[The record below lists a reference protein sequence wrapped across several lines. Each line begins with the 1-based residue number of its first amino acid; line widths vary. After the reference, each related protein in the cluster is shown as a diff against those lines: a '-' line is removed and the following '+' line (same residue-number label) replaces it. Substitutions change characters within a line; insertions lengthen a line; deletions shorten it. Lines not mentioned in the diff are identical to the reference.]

1 MSHRRRTTAS
11 LGAIAGTVSLTAV
24 FLPAAAAQDLPAPG
38 SSDVASSI
46 ESSLPGSHVPD
57 LTGTDGPKNII
68 YLVGDGMGYNH
79 IAATNL
85 FETGQTKHQVEGEAG
100 DVSPVEGGEAA
111 QVYEGDEWNEL
122 AMSTFQEGNSY
133 DPEKAWNDHDYVNE
147 DYTDS
152 AAAGTAMA
160 TGSKTEN
167 GMIGVTSDGATVQNT
182 SEHAI
187 DNGKSA
193 GVVSSV
199 PFNHATPAAWAAHN
213 DDRNDFHAIA
223 DEMIGGDLDVIMGAG
238 HPLYDEDNQPVD
250 EPNYEWIS
258 EESFTELSAGETD
271 FTYLEEDADFQTLA
285 DGDVAAGEKYFG
297 LPQVASTLQ
306 HNRSGDSAVPYDT
319 ELNDVVDMS
328 TMAEGALNIL
338 DQNDEGFHVMIEG
351 GVIDWAGHANDAAR
365 DIEEVQAFNE
375 TIEMVTTWVDEN
387 SSWDETLV
395 VVTTDHETGY
405 FAGPTDDPS
414 WSAMTGQAGEMP
426 EHSWHS
432 ENHTNQLVPVFFRG
446 AGSKDITTAATGVDP
461 VRGNYIDNV
470 DIANLTLNTWWGN

>member
-11 LGAIAGTVSLTAV
+11 LCAIASTVSLTAV

-111 QVYEGDEWNEL
+111 QVYEGDAWNEL

-160 TGSKTEN
+160 TSSKTEN

-213 DDRNDFHAIA
+213 DDRNDFHAMA

-238 HPLYDEDNQPVD
+238 HPLYDEDNQPV
-250 EPNYEWIS
+250 E
-258 EESFTELSAGETD
+258 
-271 FTYLEEDADFQTLA
+271 
-285 DGDVAAGEKYFG
+285 AGEKYFG

-351 GVIDWAGHANDAAR
+351 GVIDWAGHAND
-365 DIEEVQAFNE
+365 
-375 TIEMVTTWVDEN
+375 
-387 SSWDETLV
+387 
-395 VVTTDHETGY
+395 
-405 FAGPTDDPS
+405 AGPTDDPS

>member
-11 LGAIAGTVSLTAV
+11 LCAIASTVSLTAV

-199 PFNHATPAAWAAHN
+199 PFNYATPAAWAAHN
-213 DDRNDFHAIA
+213 DDRNDFHAMA

-238 HPLYDEDNQPVD
+238 PPLYDEDNQPV
-250 EPNYEWIS
+250 E
-258 EESFTELSAGETD
+258 
-271 FTYLEEDADFQTLA
+271 
-285 DGDVAAGEKYFG
+285 AGEKYFG

-351 GVIDWAGHANDAAR
+351 GVIDWAGHAND
-365 DIEEVQAFNE
+365 
-375 TIEMVTTWVDEN
+375 
-387 SSWDETLV
+387 
-395 VVTTDHETGY
+395 
-405 FAGPTDDPS
+405 AGPTDDPS

>member
-1 MSHRRRTTAS
+1 MSHRRRTAAS
-11 LGAIAGTVSLTAV
+11 LCAIAGTVSLTAV

-79 IAATNL
+79 IAAANL

-160 TGSKTEN
+160 TCSKTEN

-199 PFNHATPAAWAAHN
+199 PFNHATPAAWAGHN
-213 DDRNDFHAIA
+213 DDRNDFHAMA

-238 HPLYDEDNQPVD
+238 HPLYDADNQPVD

-271 FTYLEEDADFQTLA
+271 SSTWRRTPTSRRSPTVTSRPATSPA
-285 DGDVAAGEKYFG
+285 RRTTRPGRRSPARPVRCRSTPGTPITTPISWCRCSSAG
-297 LPQVASTLQ
+297 
-306 HNRSGDSAVPYDT
+306 R
-319 ELNDVVDMS
+319 
-328 TMAEGALNIL
+328 
-338 DQNDEGFHVMIEG
+338 
-351 GVIDWAGHANDAAR
+351 AAR
-365 DIEEVQAFNE
+365 
-375 TIEMVTTWVDEN
+375 T
-387 SSWDETLV
+387 SPLRR
-395 VVTTDHETGY
+395 
-405 FAGPTDDPS
+405 P
-414 WSAMTGQAGEMP
+414 
-426 EHSWHS
+426 
-432 ENHTNQLVPVFFRG
+432 
-446 AGSKDITTAATGVDP
+446 GSTRCAATTSTTSTSP
-461 VRGNYIDNV
+461 
-470 DIANLTLNTWWGN
+470 TSP

>member
-11 LGAIAGTVSLTAV
+11 LCAIASTVSLTAV

-160 TGSKTEN
+160 TSSKTEN

-213 DDRNDFHAIA
+213 DDRNDFHAMA

-285 DGDVAAGEKYFG
+285 DGDVEAGEKYFG

-351 GVIDWAGHANDAAR
+351 GVIDWAGHANDA
-365 DIEEVQAFNE
+365 
-375 TIEMVTTWVDEN
+375 
-387 SSWDETLV
+387 
-395 VVTTDHETGY
+395 
-405 FAGPTDDPS
+405 GPTDDPS

-446 AGSKDITTAATGVDP
+446 GGAARTSPLRRPGSTRCAATTSTTSTSP
-461 VRGNYIDNV
+461 
-470 DIANLTLNTWWGN
+470 TSP

>member
-11 LGAIAGTVSLTAV
+11 LCAIASTVSLTAV

-160 TGSKTEN
+160 TSSKTEN

-213 DDRNDFHAIA
+213 DDRNDFHAMA

-238 HPLYDEDNQPVD
+238 HPLYDEDNQPV
-250 EPNYEWIS
+250 E
-258 EESFTELSAGETD
+258 
-271 FTYLEEDADFQTLA
+271 
-285 DGDVAAGEKYFG
+285 AGEKYFG
-297 LPQVASTLQ
+297 LPQVAPTLQ

-319 ELNDVVDMS
+319 ELNDVVGMS

-351 GVIDWAGHANDAAR
+351 GVIDWAGHAND
-365 DIEEVQAFNE
+365 
-375 TIEMVTTWVDEN
+375 
-387 SSWDETLV
+387 
-395 VVTTDHETGY
+395 
-405 FAGPTDDPS
+405 AGPTDDPS

-446 AGSKDITTAATGVDP
+446 GGQQGHHHCGDRGRPGARQLHRQRRHRQPHPEHLVGKPTSIPTEKTARCVEYPHRAVRPASSREAT
-461 VRGNYIDNV
+461 YS
-470 DIANLTLNTWWGN
+470 

>member
-11 LGAIAGTVSLTAV
+11 LCAIASTVSLTAV

-213 DDRNDFHAIA
+213 DDRNDFHAMA
-223 DEMIGGDLDVIMGAG
+223 DEMIGGDLGVIMGAG
-238 HPLYDEDNQPVD
+238 HPLYDEDNQPV
-250 EPNYEWIS
+250 E
-258 EESFTELSAGETD
+258 
-271 FTYLEEDADFQTLA
+271 
-285 DGDVAAGEKYFG
+285 AGEKYFG
-297 LPQVASTLQ
+297 LPQVAPTLQ

-351 GVIDWAGHANDAAR
+351 GVIDWAGHAND
-365 DIEEVQAFNE
+365 
-375 TIEMVTTWVDEN
+375 
-387 SSWDETLV
+387 
-395 VVTTDHETGY
+395 
-405 FAGPTDDPS
+405 AGPTDDPS

>member
-11 LGAIAGTVSLTAV
+11 LCAIASTVSLTAV

-160 TGSKTEN
+160 TSSKTEN

-213 DDRNDFHAIA
+213 DDRNDFHAMA

-238 HPLYDEDNQPVD
+238 HPLYDEDNQPV
-250 EPNYEWIS
+250 E
-258 EESFTELSAGETD
+258 
-271 FTYLEEDADFQTLA
+271 
-285 DGDVAAGEKYFG
+285 AGEKYFG

-351 GVIDWAGHANDAAR
+351 GVIDWAGHANDA
-365 DIEEVQAFNE
+365 
-375 TIEMVTTWVDEN
+375 
-387 SSWDETLV
+387 
-395 VVTTDHETGY
+395 
-405 FAGPTDDPS
+405 GPTDDPS

-446 AGSKDITTAATGVDP
+446 GGAARTSPLRRPGSTRCAATTSTTSTSP
-461 VRGNYIDNV
+461 
-470 DIANLTLNTWWGN
+470 TSP